1 MRVAVVLTGHLRCWK
16 QVFPNFKEKV
26 IDRYNPDIF
35 IHTWDEE
42 GWWIPGDKQNEKG
55 FFEGTPEIV
64 DQEVIDA
71 YKPLYFVKEYWD
83 DFNQHF
89 EQCGT
94 YFKNFAHRPKNILS
108 MYYKMHQG
116 FSLVEK
122 HLAQLQGN
130 YDLVIRMRPDMVFHE
145 DLPDFNMGT
154 FYTIAHR
161 NHLGQGTG
169 DLMQVGSVGQML
181 FFTKIICFISE
192 LYKQTDL
199 LCPHVITE
207 QHITNLRL
215 NWKEFNINKTLMHTP
230 KGAYVEMDK
239 INAE

>member
-16 QVFPNFKEKV
+16 QVFPNFKEKI

-55 FFEGTPEIV
+55 FFEGTPEII

-71 YKPLYFVKEYWD
+71 YKPLYFVKEYWS
-83 DFNQHF
+83 DFNKHF
-89 EQCGT
+89 EQCAT
-94 YFKNFAHRPKNILS
+94 YFENFAHRPKNILS

-145 DLPDFNMGT
+145 DLP
-154 FYTIAHR
+154 YTSSI
-161 NHLGQGTG
+161 LT
-169 DLMQVGSVGQML
+169 MSSSP
-181 FFTKIICFISE
+181 T
-192 LYKQTDL
+192 
-199 LCPHVITE
+199 
-207 QHITNLRL
+207 
-215 NWKEFNINKTLMHTP
+215 
-230 KGAYVEMDK
+230 
-239 INAE
+239 